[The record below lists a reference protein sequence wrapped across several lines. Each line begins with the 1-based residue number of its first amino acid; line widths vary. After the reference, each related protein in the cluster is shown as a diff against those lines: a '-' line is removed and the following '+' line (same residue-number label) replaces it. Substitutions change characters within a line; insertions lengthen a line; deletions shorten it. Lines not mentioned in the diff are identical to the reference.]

1 MVNVTENIP
10 NMTKATDRPNEGLY
24 ILFLGL
30 IAAVPALSTDM
41 YLPAMP
47 TIALQ
52 WGISEARVGLSLV
65 LWFVSFSIFLLV
77 YGPLSDKYGRRPI
90 LLAGLSVFTVFS
102 FLCAFSVNVFQLIL
116 FRVMQGAGA
125 AAPSAMC
132 MAICRDRY
140 EGNQRKRA
148 LAYVSI
154 ILSITP
160 MIAPMIG
167 ATLLKFVS
175 WKAIFI
181 TQGALTIITM
191 LISLKYKETLTSP
204 LTEKLFKL
212 FGRYIKLFGNRNYLL
227 CNNAMGIIAGP
238 FFAYLGFSSIVY
250 ISLYH
255 LSEQTFSLL
264 FGINAMISMTGAFLS
279 TRLTKYFS
287 DVRILTVCFIGYA
300 CSGVGIMLFGHIHY
314 LFFAGFMGGLSF
326 CLGLS
331 RPLSNHLILEQ
342 VNEDIG
348 SASSFI
354 VFYQFIIGS
363 ICMAVATA
371 DWIHPII
378 IFGLLATIVPLLVLL
393 LWPLLLRRLRLT
405 NTKSD
410 DLTKKVE

>member
-1 MVNVTENIP
+1 
-10 NMTKATDRPNEGLY
+10 MTKTTDRPNEGLY
-24 ILFLGL
+24 VLFLGL

-47 TIALQ
+47 TIAHQ

-90 LLAGLSVFTVFS
+90 LLAGLSIFTLSS
-102 FLCAFSVNVFQLIL
+102 FLCAFSANVFQLIL
-116 FRVMQGAGA
+116 FRIIQGAGA

-140 EGNQRKRA
+140 EGDQRKRA

-154 ILSITP
+154 ILLITP
-160 MIAPMIG
+160 MVAPMIG
-167 ATLLKFVS
+167 AMLLKFVS
-175 WKAIFI
+175 WRAIFI
-181 TQGALTIITM
+181 SQGALTIVTL
-191 LISLKYKETLTSP
+191 LISLRYKETLTSP
-204 LTEKLFKL
+204 LTQKLFRL
-212 FGRYIKLFGNRNYLL
+212 FGRYAKLFGNQNYLL
-227 CNNAMGIIAGP
+227 CNNAMGIIVGP
-238 FFAYLGFSSIVY
+238 FMGYVAFSSIVY

-255 LSEQTFSLL
+255 LSEQVFSLL
-264 FGINAMISMTGAFLS
+264 FGINAMISMAGAFLS

-300 CSGVGIMLFGHIHY
+300 CSGVGIMLLGHIHY
-314 LFFAGFMGGLSF
+314 LFFAGFMGGISF

-371 DWIHPII
+371 DWTHPII
-378 IFGLLATIVPLLVLL
+378 IFGVLATIVPLLVLL
-393 LWPLLLRRLRLT
+393 LWPLLLHRLRLT

-410 DLTKKVE
+410 DLTRKVE